1 MASPMLLVTYF
12 KRSIIIRLTSQIEL
26 KKKAIVTLDSIKLL
40 YAFGIVTIFLIM
52 IFEKIYK
59 THW

>member
-1 MASPMLLVTYF
+1 MASPVLLVTYF

-40 YAFGIVTIFLIM
+40 YAFGIVMIFLIM
-52 IFEKIYK
+52 IFEKI
-59 THW
+59 